1 MSIHLLLISVAVV
14 AFSGVPGLFLTRKSD
29 LGQWIASILNVIGAV
44 LAGVALTLHYVNTG
58 GANRISMSWSLP
70 LGQFAVAVDD
80 LSLIFLIPIFLIPAL
95 GSIYG
100 LSYWKQAEHA
110 GNGRKLALSWGLLT
124 AGMALVVLARDG
136 VLLLMAWEVM
146 ALAGFF
152 LTTTE
157 ENKPEVRAAGWVY
170 LVATHMGTLCLLG
183 FFALLRHATGSYDLW
198 PSPAAFSPHVAGW
211 IFGLGVVGFGLKAGI
226 MPLHVWLPGAH
237 ANAPSHVSAIF
248 SGVMLKAGVYGL
260 IRVAG
265 LTDHPPVWWGGT
277 LLIAGTLSAVFAIA
291 FAGAQRD
298 IKRLLAYSSIENVGI
313 IVMGIGLAAL
323 GRSLDRSD
331 WVVLGLA
338 GALLHVL
345 NHSLFKPLLFF
356 GAGNILHATHSR
368 EMDLLGGLGK
378 KMPRTFVLWVIG
390 AVAICGLPPLNGFV
404 SELFVYIGLF
414 RTAIAAS
421 VGSGWAALAAPALAL
436 VGAIAVATFVKV
448 LGAVFAGSPRSAHG
462 THAHDPD
469 LKMLAPMWIIAG
481 CCGAIG
487 VLPAIMIPLLNRAIT
502 TWSADIRVPA
512 TNVAGYLPIGW
523 ITVIAMLLLALATA
537 GTVWFA
543 SRVATRS
550 ARAAGTWDCG
560 YARPTARIQYT
571 GSSFSQMVVG
581 LFSWVL
587 WPRRKSPQVTGAFAK
602 SADFKCDVPDV
613 VLDRGLLPAF
623 GSAEWLLG
631 WARIFQ
637 RGPIQV
643 YLVYV
648 LGILL
653 MLLLFA

>member
-29 LGQWIASILNVIGAV
+29 LGQWIASILNLIGAV
-44 LAGVALTLHYVNTG
+44 LAGFALILHYLNSG
-58 GANRISMSWSLP
+58 RANQISMNWSLP

-136 VLLLMAWEVM
+136 VLLLMAWEIM

-183 FFALLRHATGSYDLW
+183 FFALLRQATGSYDLW
-198 PSPAAFSPHVAGW
+198 PSPAAFPRMSRLGCLGW
-211 IFGLGVVGFGLKAGI
+211 AWWDLASRPESCLCMSGFPAHCQRAEPCFGNFFRCDAEGRSVWTDSCRRPNGPSTGMVGRDPFGCRHTLRRLCNRI
-226 MPLHVWLPGAH
+226 RRR
-237 ANAPSHVSAIF
+237 SARYQ
-248 SGVMLKAGVYGL
+248 A
-260 IRVAG
+260 
-265 LTDHPPVWWGGT
+265 
-277 LLIAGTLSAVFAIA
+277 
-291 FAGAQRD
+291 
-298 IKRLLAYSSIENVGI
+298 LLAYSSIENVGI

-356 GAGNILHATHSR
+356 GAGNILHATHTR

-378 KMPRTFVLWVIG
+378 KMPRTFILCVIG

-404 SELFVYIGLF
+404 SELFVFMGLF
-414 RTAIAAS
+414 RTATAAS
-421 VGSGWAALAAPALAL
+421 AGSGWAALAAPALAL
-436 VGAIAVATFVKV
+436 VGAIAVATFVKLV
-448 LGAVFAGSPRSAHG
+448 GAVFAGSPRSAHG

-481 CCGAIG
+481 CCGVIG
-487 VLPAIMIPLLNRAIT
+487 VLPATMIPLLNRAIT
-502 TWSADIRVPA
+502 AWSADIRVPS
-512 TNVAGYLPIGW
+512 TNVGSYLPVGW
-523 ITVIAMLLLALATA
+523 ITVIAMLFLALATA
-537 GTVWFA
+537 GAVWFG
-543 SRVATRS
+543 SR
-550 ARAAGTWDCG
+550 
-560 YARPTARIQYT
+560 
-571 GSSFSQMVVG
+571 
-581 LFSWVL
+581 
-587 WPRRKSPQVTGAFAK
+587 
-602 SADFKCDVPDV
+602 
-613 VLDRGLLPAF
+613 
-623 GSAEWLLG
+623 
-631 WARIFQ
+631 Q
-637 RGPIQV
+637 RD
-643 YLVYV
+643 
-648 LGILL
+648 
-653 MLLLFA
+653 